1 MSFRWRL
8 FCCLALAV
16 LTGTAV
22 EAVADYLELRESV
35 GLSTAAAL
43 ERTETFARGAL
54 RFENG
59 VPNVPEALPG
69 APDDARIRVLRA
81 GRAVLEINHL
91 QPGAEL
97 ATARRALGAFTL
109 ELAVDR
115 RPYSEALTGSLRRD
129 LTDDAVQVVLSIG
142 VAWLLSTFLLRPV
155 RSLDRALVAV
165 SKQQFPGPL
174 PVPPGDDVLAG
185 LVRSFNRMSAN
196 IEAAFERERVFTRY
210 ASHELRTPLSAMKLQ
225 LEALELGLSPA
236 DKVVPAVQRN
246 LDRMQRVLEALLSLA
261 RASEKNHEPVSLTQ
275 LVRETVQLLP
285 PEVRRRV
292 ALEVRVSA
300 ALEVAQPYLIGQCV
314 LNLVDN
320 ALKYS
325 DGRVR
330 VTLEP
335 DVRGVRVRVADEGGG
350 VPDELIGRLTHT
362 FFRLSSH
369 VEGSGLGLAFVK
381 HIARTSGGELSLRN
395 AGGGLE
401 VALALPVVKGV

>member
-16 LTGTAV
+16 LIGT
-22 EAVADYLELRESV
+22 LTESV
-35 GLSTAAAL
+35 LDYATLRADMRAETEAAL
-43 ERTETFARGAL
+43 RRTEAFARGAL
-54 RFENG
+54 RSQGG
-59 VPNVPEALPG
+59 VPRALPS
-69 APDDARIRVLRA
+69 APEGSRIRVL
-81 GRAVLEINHL
+81 GPDGVVLERSRL
-91 QPGAEL
+91 GPGAQL
-97 ATARRALGAFTL
+97 ATSRAALADLYTL

-115 RPYSEALTGSLRRD
+115 RPYRARLAERLRDD
-129 LTDDAVQVVLSIG
+129 LSGDAVQVALSVLA
-142 VAWLLSTFLLRPV
+142 AWLLSLILLRPM
-155 RSLDRALVAV
+155 RTLNRALEAV
-165 SKQQFPGPL
+165 SQQRFPTPL
-174 PVPPGDDVLAG
+174 PVPPGDDTLAQ
-185 LVRSFNRMSAN
+185 LARSFNLMSTN

-210 ASHELRTPLSAMKLQ
+210 ASHELRTPLSAMKVQ

-236 DKVVPAVQRN
+236 ERVVPAVQRN

-285 PEVRRRV
+285 PEARRRV
-292 ALEVRVSA
+292 ALEVQVSGA
-300 ALEVAQPYLIGQCV
+300 PKVAQPYLIGQCV

-335 DVRGVRVRVADEGGG
+335 DPRGVRVRVADEGGG

-401 VALALPVVKGV
+401 VALALPVVAK

>member
-43 ERTETFARGAL
+43 ERAETFARGAV
-54 RFENG
+54 RVENG
-59 VPNVPEALPG
+59 VLNVPEAFPG
-69 APDDARIRVLRA
+69 APNDARIRVLQ
-81 GRAVLEINHL
+81 GGQVVLDINHL

-97 ATARRALGAFTL
+97 EAARRVLGAYTL

-115 RPYSEALTGSLRRD
+115 RPYREALTSSLRRD

-142 VAWLLSTFLLRPV
+142 VAWLLSNFLLRPV
-155 RSLDRALVAV
+155 RGLDRALVAV
-165 SKQQFPGPL
+165 SEQQFPGPL
-174 PVPPGDDVLAG
+174 PVPPGDDALAG
-185 LVRSFNRMSAN
+185 LVRSFNRMSTN

-210 ASHELRTPLSAMKLQ
+210 ASHELRTPLSAMKVQ

-236 DKVVPAVQRN
+236 ERVVPAVQRN
-246 LDRMQRVLEALLSLA
+246 LDRMQRVLEALLSFA
-261 RASEKNHEPVSLTQ
+261 RASEKNHEPVSLAQ

-285 PEVRRRV
+285 PEARRRV
-292 ALEVRVSA
+292 ALEVQVSGA
-300 ALEVAQPYLIGQCV
+300 PTVAQPYLIGQCV

-335 DVRGVRVRVADEGGG
+335 DPRGVRVRVADEGGG

-362 FFRLSSH
+362 FSGSRRTSRGAGSGSRSSSISPAPRGASCRSGTPR
-369 VEGSGLGLAFVK
+369 EGS
-381 HIARTSGGELSLRN
+381 RSRWRCRS
-395 AGGGLE
+395 
-401 VALALPVVKGV
+401 